1 MNQSP
6 DDEVHEDA
14 SPKGGSA
21 EDVDLRAAARAFQ
34 RARTSGEATTSRSG
48 STDKRPKKRRA
59 TRSGDPQLVGSAVE
73 EFLATQ
79 GWDENAALAGLADR
93 WAEIV
98 GPEVAE
104 HVQIESWAEGELV
117 LRADSTA
124 WATQVRLLSAT
135 LLEQVREAVGSGIVE
150 TVQVNGPSA
159 PSWRAGPR
167 VVKGRGPRDTYG

>member
-6 DDEVHEDA
+6 DDEVGEDRLA
-14 SPKGGSA
+14 PSESH
-21 EDVDLRAAARAFQ
+21 EDVDLRAAARAFH
-34 RARTSGEATTSRSG
+34 RARTSGESTKAHSG
-48 STDKRPKKRRA
+48 SSNRKPRKRRG
-59 TRSGDPQLVGSAVE
+59 TRTGDPQLVGSALE
-73 EFLATQ
+73 EFLAAQ

-98 GPEVAE
+98 GPDVAE

-124 WATQVRLLSAT
+124 WATQVRLLSAK
-135 LLEQVREAVGSGIVE
+135 LLDQVREAVGLGIVE